1 MKVKDNSKENTLWLE
16 IDKTLLG
23 MENNLLLG
31 TVYISPE
38 NSSIYSSN
46 SEMED
51 TFRELYNQLLTFGDN
66 ESIIIGGDFN
76 ARTGTLKDI
85 TINEKNENSFLKISD
100 SRNDT
105 DTKRERINQD
115 KKINNFGYELR
126 DICIAANLNILNG
139 RTIGDLL
146 GNYTYIGPRGCSTV
160 DYVLASEDISIN
172 TNIIKH
178 FKVNDL
184 TRFLDHRPI
193 SVVLNNKGKKV
204 EGADRESNRIELE
217 KNSKVRKQ
225 TRFDIPFF
233 ERYINSENA
242 KETIRGILNKLDTGE
257 DVATALGELEHLMK
271 MSNKKGNKK
280 PEVRIPQHRKT
291 ARKKEPWFNKDCQK
305 VKRALNFCCKAL
317 NRNPNNTEMRSN
329 FYRVRREY
337 RKLIKIQKSKYD
349 KKMIQR
355 LEDCSQG
362 NDFWETFKRIR
373 KGKGNE
379 TLPDALDLQEFFS
392 KLYNDKDED
401 SRPKKEGSQQDFEP
415 EITTEEIKTHLSKL
429 KNKKNTGIGWD
440 CQQNAQILD
449 SYPH

>member
-1 MKVKDNSKENTLWLE
+1 MGLNVCFWNVNGLAKEKYEDEDFGEIINKYDIVCCTETWWGGNEEKNEYKIPKGYRKIKHNRREKNKKAKRYSGGILVLYKKNLHKFVKVKDNSKENTLWLE

-51 TFRELYNQLLTFGDN
+51 TFRELYNQLLTFGDY

-85 TINEKNENSFLKISD
+85 TINEKNENSFLKISN

-184 TRFLDHRPI
+184 TRFSDHRPI
-193 SVVLNNKGKKV
+193 SVALNNKGKKV
-204 EGADRESNRIELE
+204 EEEDRESNRIELE

-225 TRFDIPFF
+225 TR
-233 ERYINSENA
+233 
-242 KETIRGILNKLDTGE
+242 
-257 DVATALGELEHLMK
+257 V
-271 MSNKKGNKK
+271 
-280 PEVRIPQHRKT
+280 V
-291 ARKKEPWFNKDCQK
+291 
-305 VKRALNFCCKAL
+305 
-317 NRNPNNTEMRSN
+317 
-329 FYRVRREY
+329 
-337 RKLIKIQKSKYD
+337 SK
-349 KKMIQR
+349 
-355 LEDCSQG
+355 QG
-362 NDFWETFKRIR
+362 F
-373 KGKGNE
+373 
-379 TLPDALDLQEFFS
+379 
-392 KLYNDKDED
+392 
-401 SRPKKEGSQQDFEP
+401 
-415 EITTEEIKTHLSKL
+415 
-429 KNKKNTGIGWD
+429 IGP
-440 CQQNAQILD
+440 I
-449 SYPH
+449 